1 MEKTFKVEIEVDAVY
16 DLTPYQYGAD
26 ADGKNGVTRY
36 DVNVRRILTQVG
48 DILGQIERKI
58 IEEVVNE

>member
-26 ADGKNGVTRY
+26 ADGTRGETRY
-36 DVNVRRILTQVG
+36 DVNVRRIVTPVVE
-48 DILGQIERKI
+48 ILSQIEKQI
-58 IEEVVNE
+58 MEMVVNE

>member
-26 ADGKNGVTRY
+26 ADGTRGETRY

-58 IEEVVNE
+58 IEDVVNE